1 MQLES
6 TSDHSKSN
14 IMLKRRSQKYVDR
27 EVQTSLLRRLSLHW
41 FLFMFANGLAILM
54 WTRFLETPSESWE
67 VSLRLALQRALPF
80 ALISFAM
87 VPVFVWDAM
96 KLSNRFAGPIVR
108 VRRALAEIASGA
120 SPSPIEFRD
129 GDFWKS
135 LAQDLNRAFA
145 ARIPNQNNNSSNG
158 S

>member
-1 MQLES
+1 MQLEPPS
-6 TSDHSKSN
+6 AHSKSN
-14 IMLKRRSQKYVDR
+14 IMSIRRSQKFVDR
-27 EVQTSLLRRLSLHW
+27 EVQTSLLRRLCLHW

-67 VSLRLALQRALPF
+67 VTLRLALQRALPF
-80 ALISFAM
+80 ALISFAL
-87 VPVFVWDAM
+87 VPVFVLDAM

-108 VRRALAEIASGA
+108 VRRALAEIANGA
-120 SPSPIEFRD
+120 SPRPIEFRN

-145 ARIPNQNNNSSNG
+145 ARIPNQNNSTTNDS
-158 S
+158 